1 MKKNIDWKIKKKEK
15 ENRKMVKSQITTI
28 ILFLLLIFY
37 IEKFI
42 LFRKNIWKN
51 LVYIITFVLQFF
63 CVAGFWNAVMKYQHP
78 FSSLAG
84 AVFRHKIL
92 GNRLGIR

>member
-1 MKKNIDWKIKKKEK
+1 
-15 ENRKMVKSQITTI
+15 MVKSQITTI
-28 ILFLLLIFY
+28 ILFLFLIFY

-63 CVAGFWNAVMKYQHP
+63 CVAGYLKRSSENTNTHLVVLQALCFDTKY
-78 FSSLAG
+78 L
-84 AVFRHKIL
+84 VID
-92 GNRLGIR
+92 